1 MNNLKILF
9 VLYLLLVF
17 SLLRNFSYLKS
28 FERVILAAEVN
39 REEKNNDLDNKEFFS
54 ERIFKEIGKIIDFIK
69 DIVSIIPKINDVLKL
84 LGLQVC

>member
-39 REEKNNDLDNKEFFS
+39 REEKNNDSDNKEFFS